1 MQMSQ
6 FPTDATLVR
15 RGFALLG
22 LGWTAL
28 VAIATWQLAER
39 AERGY
44 HDDVRVRSAVR
55 LGSLVE
61 SLSTTFRQ
69 LEALPVALSRQR
81 ALQEFLAVPR
91 MSGVAPDDSAGLAVR
106 REWLLG
112 QSDVV
117 ATSSELNALAQD
129 FNLSLLYLLDHDGT
143 VVADSSAYQG
153 NALIGGNFSS
163 RGYFHDALERGRG
176 AQFLIGRLSGSPGF
190 YFSARVDL
198 PGQPAGV
205 LVVKQEPTSMQTLF
219 GGFDQRALVT
229 DVNGV
234 VVLGS
239 PSALVLKQFAPARTG
254 QPPDAVSLERLYK
267 NVPEV
272 LPWRSENETVDGRTL
287 RIEVIDGLRH
297 VLVGRQVD
305 ALPYTAWV
313 LLPLDGEAA
322 IWQRHVSV
330 GLLAVL
336 LGLLLLVFWA
346 RRERLNAEVE
356 RARNELLD
364 LANALPLTVFRYHRP
379 KARKG
384 YFTFIGHGA
393 EALFGRDVATIAAD
407 PAMPWRMMGTG
418 SDLPPV
424 SAVELPIRCGD
435 DERWLQ
441 SDSTPSPDGRGG
453 TLYNGY
459 WSDITERKLAE
470 AKFRAVFEYAL
481 DGYFFVS
488 VDEGVLSCNPATL
501 QLFGVSEESGLL
513 GRMPWLAP
521 LSPPQQADGTDSASA
536 AQCLLNAARLAGRA
550 QRCEWCFLR
559 SDGSAF
565 TVELAVM
572 PILQGTRQLYGLIA
586 HDVTLKKQA
595 EQAMRDARDAAQA
608 AASIKSSFL
617 ANMSHEIRTPM
628 NAILGMT
635 HLALRDDMAPR
646 QRNYVE
652 KAHRAARGLLAI
664 LNDVLDLSKIESG
677 RLEIERVAFRLDTV
691 VDHMVD
697 VIGVKAE
704 EKDIE
709 LLFSAQPGIPTA
721 LIGDPVRLGQVLIN
735 LGSNA
740 IKFSE
745 HGDVI
750 IDVTLEARDEA
761 GVELHFSVADCGIG
775 MDEVQ
780 LARLFQP
787 FTQADSSI
795 TRRYGGT
802 GLGLTISRQLVELMH
817 GRIWAESRPGEG
829 SVFHFT
835 ARFGLQALSEGARAP
850 LAREL
855 AGARALVVD
864 DHEGAREVLQALC
877 GGIGLE
883 AQAVAGGEEALATI
897 AQAPGAYRLVLID
910 WKMPHMD
917 GLQCAAEIRSRWPL
931 ARMQLILVTALG
943 HDDVTTQ
950 SAGQQ
955 FAAVL
960 HKPVTTSALL
970 DAIAHATHG
979 VAAPIDAQTDD
990 AGLAAGMAAV
1000 AGARVLLVEDNE
1012 LNQELARDLL
1022 ERAGVVVESAADGLQ
1037 ALDILARDQAFDVVL
1052 MDCQMPV
1059 LDGYSATREIRAQP
1073 ALAALP
1079 VIAMTASVLEDDRQ
1093 RMQACGMNDYIP
1105 KPLDVPKM
1113 FATLARW
1120 VGPAL
1125 AGRRT
1130 QSVAVAGG
1138 EEVPQ
1143 LPHLD
1148 RTVGLSHC
1156 MDKPAL
1162 YRRVLRGFIRS
1173 QHDFSAQFARVR
1185 ADADTAAAARLVH
1198 TLRGLAGTIGA
1209 DALARVAA
1217 TLEQQLQ
1224 AGAPDDGIDA
1234 AAFALT
1240 HELEALLGALQGHP
1254 WLAEEPGDTR
1264 GDARE
1269 QPDTGKLAEPLR
1281 RLRQLLADCD
1291 AEARTVALEL
1301 TGLLHGTVFEASAV
1315 ELQEAL
1321 ERYDFDQAGAVL
1333 GALCARAGAG
1343 A

>member
-6 FPTDATLVR
+6 FPTDAAMLR

-22 LGWTAL
+22 LGWTML
-28 VAIATWQLAER
+28 VAVAVWQLAER

-44 HDDVRVRSAVR
+44 HDDLRIRSAVR

-91 MSGVAPDDSAGLAVR
+91 MSGVAPDDSAGLAAR
-106 REWLLG
+106 HAWLLG

-143 VVADSSAYQG
+143 VVADSSAYRS
-153 NALIGGNFSS
+153 NALIGGNFHS
-163 RGYFHDALERGRG
+163 RGYFRDALESGRG
-176 AQFLIGRLSGSPGF
+176 AQFLIGRLSGTPGF

-198 PGQPAGV
+198 AGQPPGV
-205 LVVKQEPTSMQTLF
+205 LVVKQEPGAMQTLF
-219 GGFDQRALVT
+219 GGFDQTALVT
-229 DVNGV
+229 DANGV

-239 PSALVLKQFAPARTG
+239 PSRLVLKQFAPARPG
-254 QPPDAVSLERLYK
+254 PSPDAAVLERLYK
-267 NVPEV
+267 SIPDV
-272 LPWRSENETVDGRTL
+272 LPWRSENETVDGRTF
-287 RIEVIDGLRH
+287 RIEVVDGLRH

-305 ALPYTAWV
+305 GLPYTAWV
-313 LLPLDGEAA
+313 LLPLDGEEA
-322 IWQRHVSV
+322 IWQRHVGV
-330 GLLAVL
+330 GLLAELLGVL
-336 LGLLLLVFWA
+336 LLAFWA

-384 YFTFIGHGA
+384 YFSFVGRGA
-393 EALFGRDVATIAAD
+393 EALFGRDVATIVAD
-407 PAMPWRMMGTG
+407 PALPWRMMGTG

-424 SAVELPIRCGD
+424 NAVELPIRCGE

-470 AKFRAVFEYAL
+470 AKFRAVFEHAL

-501 QLFGVSEESGLL
+501 QLFGVDDERALL
-513 GRMPWLAP
+513 GRMPWLTP
-521 LSPPQQADGTDSASA
+521 LSPPQQPDGADSANA
-536 AQCLLNAARLAGRA
+536 AQHLLNAARQAGRA

-586 HDVTLKKQA
+586 HDVTLQKHA
-595 EQAMRDARDAAQA
+595 EQVMRDARDAAQA

-652 KAHRAARGLLAI
+652 KAHRAARGLLGI

-677 RLEIERVAFRLDTV
+677 RLEIEHIAFRLDAV
-691 VDHMVD
+691 IDHMVD

-721 LIGDPVRLGQVLIN
+721 LVGDPVRLGQVLIN

-745 HGDVI
+745 QGDVI
-750 IDVTLEARDEA
+750 IAVTLEACDAAE
-761 GVELHFSVADCGIG
+761 VELHFSLADCGIG
-775 MDEVQ
+775 MDETQ

-835 ARFGLQALSEGARAP
+835 ARFGLQAQSELPRAP
-850 LAREL
+850 LANEL

-864 DHEGAREVLQALC
+864 DHDGARDVLQALC
-877 GGIGLE
+877 SGIGLD
-883 AQAVAGGEEALATI
+883 AQAVAGGEEALAVI
-897 AQAPGAYRLVLID
+897 AQAPDAYRLVLID
-910 WKMPHMD
+910 WKMPRMD
-917 GLQCAAEIRSRWPL
+917 GLQCAAEIRRRWPL
-931 ARMQLILVTALG
+931 AGMQLILVTALG
-943 HDDVTTQ
+943 HDDVATQ
-950 SAGQQ
+950 SAGKQ

-970 DAIAHATHG
+970 DAIACATHG
-979 VAAPIDAQTDD
+979 AVSPIGVPDDD
-990 AGLAAGMAAV
+990 ADLAAGMAAV

-1022 ERAGVVVESAADGLQ
+1022 ERAGVVVESAADGRL
-1037 ALDILARDQAFDVVL
+1037 ALDMLARDQAFDVVL

-1073 ALAALP
+1073 ALAAMP
-1079 VIAMTASVLEDDRQ
+1079 VIAMTASVLEEDRQ

-1120 VGPAL
+1120 VGPVP
-1125 AGRRT
+1125 AGRT
-1130 QSVAVAGG
+1130 PPAASASDGDG
-1138 EEVPQ
+1138 VPH
-1143 LPHLD
+1143 LPYLD

-1173 QHDFSAQFARVR
+1173 QHGFAAQFERLRAA
-1185 ADADTAAAARLVH
+1185 ADADAAARQVH

-1209 DALARVAA
+1209 DVLARVAA
-1217 TLEQQLQ
+1217 TLEQHLQ
-1224 AGAPDDGIDA
+1224 AGAPEDDIEVA
-1234 AAFALT
+1234 ARAVT
-1240 HELEALLGALQGHP
+1240 HELGALLGALQAHP
-1254 WLAEEPGDTR
+1254 WLTDGPDEAR

-1269 QPDTGKLAEPLR
+1269 QPDTARLAEPLR
-1281 RLRQLLADCD
+1281 RLRQLLADSD

-1301 TGLLHGTVFEASAV
+1301 HALLRGTAFEAGAV

-1321 ERYDFDQAGAVL
+1321 ERYDFDQAGVAL
-1333 GALCARAGAG
+1333 GALCVRVGVSV
-1343 A
+1343 